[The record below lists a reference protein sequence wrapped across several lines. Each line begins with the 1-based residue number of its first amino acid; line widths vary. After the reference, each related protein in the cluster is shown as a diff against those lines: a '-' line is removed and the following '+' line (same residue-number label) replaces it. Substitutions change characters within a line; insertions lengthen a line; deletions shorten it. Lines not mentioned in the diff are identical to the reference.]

1 MTIDPAPRLLD
12 ALGLGEDAAEPH
24 AVDLAPLA
32 SGDAGTLRAMRLDPK
47 ATFDEIVTR
56 YAPTPAAAA
65 AILRGRI
72 YQNLSNAMAGVAD
85 YMAME
90 RVLALSRDGGAD
102 LIVLDTPPARAALDF
117 LDAPRRMLELIGSR
131 ALTLLGATRTAAR
144 GPFGLLD
151 SAARAVLGLFDRFSG
166 LHLLAD
172 VQEFVRSFDGMYEGF
187 ASRAADAAALL
198 HDRATAI
205 VLVSTTDEKRIAEIQ
220 EFAAVLDQRGLR
232 INAVIVNRAMPRL
245 GDPSIIEQGDLP
257 AALAH
262 KLRRCLES
270 YNVERARE
278 SRALEQ
284 LRGTLPPAT
293 RILIASD
300 VGREP
305 SSIRDLLA
313 VADGLRVAD

>member
-1 MTIDPAPRLLD
+1 MRSASARMPPSRMPSIWHRSLQATPVLCGRCVLIPRRR
-12 ALGLGEDAAEPH
+12 
-24 AVDLAPLA
+24 
-32 SGDAGTLRAMRLDPK
+32 STKSSRAMRRRRRQPPRFC
-47 ATFDEIVTR
+47 AGGSIR
-56 YAPTPAAAA
+56 ICPTPWPGWP
-65 AILRGRI
+65 ITWRW
-72 YQNLSNAMAGVAD
+72 NAFSHC
-85 YMAME
+85 
-90 RVLALSRDGGAD
+90 LATGAPIS
-102 LIVLDTPPARAALDF
+102 LFSIRRRH
-117 LDAPRRMLELIGSR
+117 APRWI
-131 ALTLLGATRTAAR
+131 
-144 GPFGLLD
+144 F